1 MIPLMLYFII
11 NSFYNE
17 GGICCGGKEM
27 KKIYI
32 LLSLLFIL
40 SACKGET
47 TQQEVHSDTSHFQHN
62 PLSGDLQELTSIN
75 ELPSFL
81 QEKHENITT
90 VYKIAFEHAD
100 VLQWIPCYCG
110 CGESA
115 GHRSSLNCFV
125 AEIRDEQVLWDD
137 HGTRCLVCM
146 EIAVESAKLSNDG
159 KSIKEIRKYID
170 EKYQE
175 GFSKPTPTEM
185 PA

>member
-1 MIPLMLYFII
+1 M
-11 NSFYNE
+11 
-17 GGICCGGKEM
+17 
-27 KKIYI
+27 
-32 LLSLLFIL
+32 
-40 SACKGET
+40 
-47 TQQEVHSDTSHFQHN
+47 
-62 PLSGDLQELTSIN
+62 SGDLQERTSIN

-90 VYKIAFEHAD
+90 VYKIAFDYAD

-115 GHRSSLNCFV
+115 GHRSNLNCFV

-146 EIAVESAKLSNDG
+146 EIAVESAKLS
-159 KSIKEIRKYID
+159 KKENPLKKFGNHID

-175 GFSKPTPTEM
+175 GFSRPTPTEM